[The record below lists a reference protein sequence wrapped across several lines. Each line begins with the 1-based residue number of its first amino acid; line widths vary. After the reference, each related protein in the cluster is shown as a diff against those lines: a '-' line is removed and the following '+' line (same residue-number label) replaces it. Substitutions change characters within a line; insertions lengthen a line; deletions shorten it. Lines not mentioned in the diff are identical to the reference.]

1 MNKLEKQYKADGC
14 DISLTRLRHNCEFI
28 APPDLHSTIKEH
40 LQELAKIC
48 ETSFDVDEPGFD
60 VLVNKE
66 PERLLTL
73 VKSKC
78 FLEKKIET
86 YHDNIPIPKA
96 RITDLEDG
104 IKQLQITTTTTSA
117 SPNITSVNIGSSTV
131 SISLGTLTSQ
141 AVSGVF
147 C

>member
-1 MNKLEKQYKADGC
+1 MNKFEKQYKSDGC
-14 DISLTRLRHNCEFI
+14 DVSLARLRHNCEFI

-40 LQELAKIC
+40 LQELAKIYD
-48 ETSFDVDEPGFD
+48 TSFDVNEPGFE
-60 VLVNKE
+60 VLVTKE
-66 PERLLTL
+66 PERLITL

-86 YHDNIPIPKA
+86 YHDNIPIPKS

-104 IKQLQITTTTTSA
+104 IKQLQTTTTTASA
-117 SPNITSVNIGSSTV
+117 SPNITNVNIGSSTV
-131 SISLGTLTSQ
+131 SILLGTLTSQ